1 MTKAPRIH
9 NGKRIVSLINST
21 EKTKYPHVQKTKL
34 DLYTVYK
41 NQLKKN

>member
-9 NGKRIVSLINST
+9 NAKRIASLINSIK
-21 EKTKYPHVQKTKL
+21 KTKYPHVQKIKL